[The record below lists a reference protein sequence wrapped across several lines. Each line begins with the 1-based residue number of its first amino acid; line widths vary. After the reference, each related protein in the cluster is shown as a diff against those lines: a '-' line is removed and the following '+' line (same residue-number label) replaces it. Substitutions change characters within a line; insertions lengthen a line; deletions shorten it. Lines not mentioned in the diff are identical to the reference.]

1 MDKGRY
7 PRLVGK
13 LIYLSYTR
21 PNIVFSVSMVSQ
33 FMNNPT
39 EEHMKVVHRIRRY
52 LKMTQENGLYFKRT
66 QKRRIEIFFRYRLDW
81 FHN

>member
-13 LIYLSYTR
+13 LIYLSYTI

-39 EEHMKVVHRIRRY
+39 EKHMKVVHRILRY

-66 QKRRIEIFFRYRLDW
+66 QKRRIDFFFSDTD
-81 FHN
+81 